1 MFTFGSD
8 NLHTTFPNKV
18 ALGEG
23 GEEKK
28 RGGGN
33 TVGLPYS
40 DLDQNLEGTAFSN
53 HDLFIINKKGVL
65 INIFFKFETKFL
77 LYIKFR
83 K

>member
-1 MFTFGSD
+1 MAWHRSSGASSVGVMHLKLTRM
-8 NLHTTFPNKV
+8 
-18 ALGEG
+18 LGQQSKT

-28 RGGGN
+28 RGEGGN

-65 INIFFKFETKFL
+65 INIFFS
-77 LYIKFR
+77 I
-83 K
+83 